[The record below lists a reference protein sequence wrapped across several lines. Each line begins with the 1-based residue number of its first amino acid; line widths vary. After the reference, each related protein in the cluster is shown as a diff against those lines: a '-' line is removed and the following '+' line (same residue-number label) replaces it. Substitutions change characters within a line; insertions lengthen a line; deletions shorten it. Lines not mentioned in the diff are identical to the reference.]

1 MASAAVLTQ
10 VVKPIAVG
18 PGLLVG
24 VYSYLFPN
32 PNSATGNQIDLT
44 TDFDY
49 VYGLDF
55 IGNDTLADN
64 GYHFGAVVPAPATAI
79 TSTNVLISLNQEK
92 NPADSGGADIAFPG
106 VGAVDMSA
114 IGQCMFVVYGA

>member
-1 MASAAVLTQ
+1 MTSAAALTQ
-10 VVKPIAVG
+10 VVKPFAMG

-32 PNSATGNQIDLT
+32 PNSATGNTVDFT

-49 VYGLDF
+49 VYGIDF

-64 GYHFGAVVPAPATAI
+64 GYHFGAIVPAPTVAC
-79 TSTNVLISLNQEK
+79 TSSNVLIDVHQEK
-92 NPADSGGADIAFPG
+92 NPGDSGGADIAFPV
-106 VGAVDMSA
+106 VGAVDLSA
-114 IGQCMFVVYGA
+114 IGQLMLVVYGA